1 MGSVPR
7 WRRCGREMRG
17 LLLCSM
23 LALAIVA
30 GAETILEEEEEMDL
44 LQIDDVRV
52 GRMLQELFEFNDE
65 DDLEHDLELGIAR
78 EPRAK
83 TEEASEMESKAVVA
97 PEDQAR
103 YNKFMDTF
111 YRRLNADARS
121 TFDPLEVPITPRK
134 KGRKNK
140 TKKGG
145 NKSGSKNTEEKKD
158 GDKKK
163 NKKNQKKGNKKANN
177 KKNKKT
183 ARHPKSL
190 NVNGVEDDTE
200 NEEVAVAEEV
210 EEEGHHI
217 VAREAA
223 EETELVV
230 REENEEDE

>member
-65 DDLEHDLELGIAR
+65 DDLDHDLELGIAR
-78 EPRAK
+78 EPRAE
-83 TEEASEMESKAVVA
+83 TGEASEMESKAVVA

-121 TFDPLEVPITPRK
+121 SIDPLDVPLIARKNRGKKESGK
-134 KGRKNK
+134 KGNK
-140 TKKGG
+140 GGGAKKTGG
-145 NKSGSKNTEEKKD
+145 NKDEKKN
-158 GDKKK
+158 KKK
-163 NKKNQKKGNKKANN
+163 NKKNQKK
-177 KKNKKT
+177 
-183 ARHPKSL
+183 
-190 NVNGVEDDTE
+190 
-200 NEEVAVAEEV
+200 
-210 EEEGHHI
+210 
-217 VAREAA
+217 
-223 EETELVV
+223 
-230 REENEEDE
+230 